1 MTLAELNKQ
10 YQHRDRLVDAEIDK
24 LRAAGVEENFE
35 DHLQQR
41 LSADIYPS
49 DWVRQIVHP
58 IAKQI
63 EDAGGFARVKVLGPM
78 GIGARVSLHCY
89 QNDGDS
95 IDDIRSITF
104 EPNLDSDSESP
115 LAMVDYSENS
125 RRYEPGTMGEMNG
138 LNFPAVPIGPE
149 TEGAAWLS
157 LLS

>member
-1 MTLAELNKQ
+1 
-10 YQHRDRLVDAEIDK
+10 
-24 LRAAGVEENFE
+24 
-35 DHLQQR
+35 
-41 LSADIYPS
+41 
-49 DWVRQIVHP
+49 
-58 IAKQI
+58 
-63 EDAGGFARVKVLGPM
+63 M

>member
-104 EPNLDSDSESP
+104 ARSHSNPTWTQTVNP
-115 LAMVDYSENS
+115 LWLWLTTARTHAGMS
-125 RRYEPGTMGEMNG
+125 RERW
-138 LNFPAVPIGPE
+138 VR
-149 TEGAAWLS
+149 
-157 LLS
+157 